1 MPWSKDLRNIPPK
14 ESELEHSYAK
24 AHGHQLGLLPGAV
37 TPCASGQPR
46 VQAGQTLG
54 LWTASNK
61 ETWCQKLEESRA
73 WAGPDG
79 ICHKQLNTIAIQEK
93 HSGLF

>member
-1 MPWSKDLRNIPPK
+1 MPWSTDLRNIPPK

-46 VQAGQTLG
+46 VQAGQTPGALDSLQQG
-54 LWTASNK
+54 DVVSEAGR
-61 ETWCQKLEESRA
+61 EQGMGRA
-73 WAGPDG
+73 
-79 ICHKQLNTIAIQEK
+79 
-93 HSGLF
+93 